1 MKHIQKFF
9 VLATVLGIS
18 SYVKKKKFKEKYNM
32 SDFVC

>member
-1 MKHIQKFF
+1 MKCIQKFF

-18 SYVKKKKFKEKYNM
+18 RYVKKKKLKEKYNI